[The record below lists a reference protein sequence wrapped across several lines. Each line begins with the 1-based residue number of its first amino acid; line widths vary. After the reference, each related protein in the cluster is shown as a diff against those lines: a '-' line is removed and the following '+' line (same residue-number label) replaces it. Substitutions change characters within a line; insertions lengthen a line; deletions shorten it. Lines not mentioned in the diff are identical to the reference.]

1 MCYFSQSQSGWV
13 AWLFVIM
20 PGHVKGVYEMKLH
33 INIDQEGFE
42 LDVPEQLLVEAQLPF
57 AEMDKEFDRGQ
68 QMGRYWIEKLDDFQR
83 CQVVANKLVDA
94 FYREDKRNFYLM
106 AAYILYKM
114 PGAREVVVNTGS
126 EIQDIDIL
134 T

>member
-1 MCYFSQSQSGWV
+1 
-13 AWLFVIM
+13 
-20 PGHVKGVYEMKLH
+20 MKLH

-42 LDVPEQLLVEAQLPF
+42 LDVPEQLLVEAQVIF
-57 AEMDKEFDRGQ
+57 ADMDKEFDRGQ
-68 QMGRYWIEKLDDFQR
+68 QMGRYWIDQPDNFQR

-94 FYREDKRNFYLM
+94 FYREDKRNVYITS
-106 AAYILYKM
+106 AYILHKM
-114 PGAREVVVNTGS
+114 PNAREVVVNTGN

>member
-1 MCYFSQSQSGWV
+1 
-13 AWLFVIM
+13 
-20 PGHVKGVYEMKLH
+20 MKLH

-42 LDVPEQLLVEAQLPF
+42 LDVPEQLLVEAQAIF
-57 AEMDKEFDRGQ
+57 ADMDKEFDRGV
-68 QMGRYWIEKLDDFQR
+68 QMGRYWMENPDTFQR

-94 FYREDKRNFYLM
+94 FCREDKRSFYLM
-106 AAYILYKM
+106 SAYVLHKM
-114 PGAREVVVNTGS
+114 PNAREVVVNTGN